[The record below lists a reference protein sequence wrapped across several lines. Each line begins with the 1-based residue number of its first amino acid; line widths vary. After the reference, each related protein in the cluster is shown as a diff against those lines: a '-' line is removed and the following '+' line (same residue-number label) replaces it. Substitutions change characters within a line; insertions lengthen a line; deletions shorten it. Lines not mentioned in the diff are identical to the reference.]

1 MTTFKPLGNSDIEI
15 IVAMQQDFYAI
26 DNYPIDIE
34 ITKNLFLE
42 FIAHENLGKSWLIFS
57 DNEIVGYVILTFL
70 FSFEYKGKV
79 AFLDELYL
87 SEKARGKGIGAQ
99 AIDFIQSTAL
109 KLSLKLIWLEVEK
122 HNSTAQKLYLAADFA
137 VHNRILMQYK
147 IK

>member
-1 MTTFKPLGNSDIEI
+1 MIIFKPLENSDIEI
-15 IVAMQQDFYAI
+15 IVQMQREFYAI
-26 DNYPIDIE
+26 DHYPIDIE
-34 ITKNLFLE
+34 VSKKLFVE
-42 FIAHENLGKSWLIFS
+42 FIENENLGKAWLIFS

-70 FSFEYKGKV
+70 FSFEYRGKV

-99 AIDFIQSTAL
+99 SIDFIQSTAL